1 MPGLSPQSVEGATA
15 AVVSKGGEAAAVKP
29 MAGGAAIVPLPLTGG
44 KKRKGTRRLSKKV
57 IKMLK
62 AMPKK
67 KLAKLMKGGVGETGE
82 DEAETAP
89 AMGGKKKGKTA
100 RKSRR
105 SGLFY

>member
-1 MPGLSPQSVEGATA
+1 MSNLSPADVTA
-15 AVVSKGGEAAAVKP
+15 AVVSKDGEAAAVKP
-29 MAGGAAIVPLPLTGG
+29 MKGGAAIVPLPLTGG

-57 IKMLK
+57 LKMLK

-67 KLAKLMKGGVGETGE
+67 KLAKMMKGAGEGD
-82 DEAETAP
+82 DEEETVA